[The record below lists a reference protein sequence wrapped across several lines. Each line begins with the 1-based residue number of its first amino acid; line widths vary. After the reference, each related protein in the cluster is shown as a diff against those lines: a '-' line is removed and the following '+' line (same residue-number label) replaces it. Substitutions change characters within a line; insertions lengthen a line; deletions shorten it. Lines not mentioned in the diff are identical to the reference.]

1 MSLFVGKRIHPTYQ
15 GITSY
20 LSKLISYFHVSF
32 YRYGFNHHCH
42 LSHPLPNTKETETN
56 SRQDQGGAKEKLY
69 ESKLN
74 FFTHITHEL
83 CTPLTLINGVENYIQ
98 AYAATSKDKTLE
110 KYTSVL
116 RENVEEL
123 NGLIQEIL
131 DFPESG
137 RRWIQS
143 YAHRR
148 VSVPLFCELN
158 SNGFTHYRATPNP
171 IQDRCSKE
179 LYWNTDSVYFKKIL
193 ANLISNAF
201 KYTED
206 GGTVRI
212 SLHEE
217 ENFLV
222 LKVYNTG
229 KGIEDADMQNIFD
242 RYRILGTMDN
252 DDNRQ
257 NTARNGLG
265 LFICHSLVQSLGGK
279 IDIESEVGQYAEFTV
294 TLPFGI
300 VEEELRR
307 HDRRRYSRIASFP
320 KHGYTKAANLTYGTK
335 RDGR

>member
-1 MSLFVGKRIHPTYQ
+1 MHPA
-15 GITSY
+15 Y
-20 LSKLISYFHVSF
+20 L
-32 YRYGFNHHCH
+32 
-42 LSHPLPNTKETETN
+42 
-56 SRQDQGGAKEKLY
+56 DQWRG
-69 ESKLN
+69 
-74 FFTHITHEL
+74 
-83 CTPLTLINGVENYIQ
+83 
-98 AYAATSKDKTLE
+98 DKTLE

-131 DFPESG
+131 DFRKAEDAGFSHTH
-137 RRWIQS
+137 I
-143 YAHRR
+143 RR
-148 VSVPLFCELN
+148 VSVSSLLRTQFEWFYPLSEQ
-158 SNGFTHYRATPNP
+158 HQ
-171 IQDRCSKE
+171 IQFKIDAPKE

-229 KGIEDADMQNIFD
+229 KGIEEADMQNIFD

-257 NTARNGLG
+257 NTTRNGLG
-265 LFICHSLVQSLGGK
+265 LFICHSLVLN
-279 IDIESEVGQYAEFTV
+279 IDNIIICKMKAHFRPYIPREILIAIRRKTGQFESRTIDLISFIHLILPTFRPTV
-294 TLPFGI
+294 
-300 VEEELRR
+300 
-307 HDRRRYSRIASFP
+307 
-320 KHGYTKAANLTYGTK
+320 
-335 RDGR
+335 